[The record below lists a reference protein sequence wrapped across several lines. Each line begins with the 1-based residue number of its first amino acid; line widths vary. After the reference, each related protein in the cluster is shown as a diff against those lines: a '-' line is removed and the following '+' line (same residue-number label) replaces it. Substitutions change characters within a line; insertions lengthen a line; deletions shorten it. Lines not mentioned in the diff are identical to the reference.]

1 MNVALLSQS
10 LKGDQ
15 VSVLKSFVQQAE
27 GSGSF
32 LTDTIPGFQSYAPQ
46 SGQIMGILKQLKEE
60 LSKDLSESQKAALK
74 AEEEFVALKAAK
86 EEEMAAGKKQLDQL
100 EESLADF
107 GEKHAAAAE
116 ELADTEE
123 QLENDKTF
131 LAALKKKCA
140 ETDAEY
146 EERTKSRL
154 EEIAAVQDTIKF
166 LNSDEAFNMF
176 DKTVNT
182 GFVQRTA
189 VSSVAQVKQQQQQLR
204 D

>member
-1 MNVALLSQS
+1 
-10 LKGDQ
+10 
-15 VSVLKSFVQQAE
+15 
-27 GSGSF
+27 
-32 LTDTIPGFQSYAPQ
+32 
-46 SGQIMGILKQLKEE
+46 
-60 LSKDLSESQKAALK
+60 
-74 AEEEFVALKAAK
+74 
-86 EEEMAAGKKQLDQL
+86 MAAGKKQLDQL
-100 EESLADF
+100 EEDLADF

-123 QLENDKTF
+123 QLANDKAF

-182 GFVQRTA
+182 GFVQKTA

-204 D
+204 DRAVKALERAAGRTGAPQLALV